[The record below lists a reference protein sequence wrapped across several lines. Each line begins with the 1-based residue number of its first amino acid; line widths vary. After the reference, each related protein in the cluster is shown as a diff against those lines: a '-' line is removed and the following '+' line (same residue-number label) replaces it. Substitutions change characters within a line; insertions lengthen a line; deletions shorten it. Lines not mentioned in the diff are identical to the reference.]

1 MSKLFG
7 WFLNV
12 VYVLLLTAVAP
23 ILFYRRWT
31 AGKYRRGWS
40 EKLTGRISRQQ
51 PDRPCLWFHAVS
63 VGEVLQLQKVIEDS
77 ESRFSDCEFFITVT
91 TETGFDVAKSKY
103 PQHTISYFPLDF
115 TWAVN
120 QALDTIRPDLILLV
134 ELELWPNFILAA
146 KRRQIPLVLING
158 RIGEKSF
165 RGYQR
170 IRSLMARL
178 LGCFEVLAC
187 QTSTYADRL
196 KALGAP
202 VDRTVVTG
210 NIKFDRVESDRN
222 NPWTLGLKQAFG
234 LTESDRVLIAGS
246 TQAPEEQYAID
257 AYKKLLP
264 RYPDLRL
271 IIVPR
276 HKERFE
282 EVAQLIRDNQF
293 ELLRRSECASPTD
306 NRSNATNSEHRPV
319 ILLDTLGELAACYG
333 LADIAFVG
341 GSLTNRGGQNMLE
354 PAGFG
359 AAVLFGPNTWNFKDI
374 AEALLTLNAAK
385 VVTGPDELCSTVAE
399 LLEQP
404 AVTRQMGQA
413 AAVWV
418 RTQQGATQRTVDLI
432 ETVFRAKIASGPLFR
447 LTDAHVRET
456 KDAA

>member
-1 MSKLFG
+1 MSIRFG
-7 WFLNV
+7 WVLNG
-12 VYVLLLTAVAP
+12 VYLLLLIAVAP
-23 ILFYRRWT
+23 VLFFRRWT
-31 AGKYRRGWS
+31 QGKYRRGWS
-40 EKLTGRISRQQ
+40 EKLTGRLSRQH

-63 VGEVLQLQKVIEDS
+63 VGEVLQLQKVLEECEARLS
-77 ESRFSDCEFFITVT
+77 GCEFLITVT
-91 TETGFDVAKSKY
+91 TETGFDVARTKY
-103 PQHTISYFPLDF
+103 PRHTIQYFPLDF
-115 TWAVN
+115 TWAVDR
-120 QALDTIRPDLILLV
+120 ALRAIRPRLIVLV

-170 IRSLMARL
+170 IRWLMARL
-178 LGCFEVLAC
+178 LSCFEVLAC
-187 QTSTYADRL
+187 QTSTSAGRL
-196 KALGAP
+196 MALGAP
-202 VDRTVVTG
+202 LDRAVVTG

-222 NPWTLGLKQAFG
+222 NSRTLCLKQAFR
-234 LTESDRVLIAGS
+234 LTESDRVFIAGS
-246 TQAPEEQYAID
+246 TQSPEEQYALD
-257 AYKKLLP
+257 AYRQLLP
-264 RYPDLRL
+264 RHPDLRL

-282 EVAQLIRDNQF
+282 EVAQLIRENQC
-293 ELLRRSECASPTD
+293 ELLRRSECPAPNADRSEATD
-306 NRSNATNSEHRPV
+306 SGQRPI

-374 AEALLTLNAAK
+374 AEALLTLNAAR
-385 VVTGPDELCSTVAE
+385 VVTGPDQLGSTVDE
-399 LLEQP
+399 LLKHS
-404 AVTRQMGQA
+404 AAGRQMGQA
-413 AAVWV
+413 AAEWV

-432 ETVFRAKIASGPLFR
+432 ERVIRSELAAGSLR
-447 LTDAHVRET
+447 STDAPVRVF